1 MKKSY
6 RKIVFSLLLA
16 FVLVFGAALAGCK
29 DNTPENNGGNNGPS
43 KPVFEDTQYLL
54 SQNMTSDYRV
64 VIPDDPDERDEFA
77 ADELVY
83 FFRQATG
90 ITLPVY
96 EESDAGAADHLLI
109 IGDTALRREA
119 GLTAPDSIGDTGTR
133 LVTQGSNLFL
143 FGKTPFGDINAVYDF
158 LEYTYNYRFYSDGCF
173 RIDSVGNAA
182 LKAFDYTCT
191 PDIDNMAMMYG
202 ELNDGMSWTRRLR
215 SINYYQSWISA
226 MYAHTYFKILPPS
239 TYLKDHENWYSPFTA
254 EEDGPAN
261 LCLTR
266 GGDEMID
273 EFVKQVQ
280 ILIEAETDESREYF
294 MLGQEDNFSFCSCD
308 SCTAKIKELGSS
320 SAVMMQF
327 TNKVVEKLNAWL
339 AEEHPDRTVHF
350 MTFAYNNTKTPPV
363 KRDASGNYL
372 RNAEGKMEP
381 VDESVKAV
389 DNLSVMFVINN
400 VDYAVPYYE
409 DVSVMNMLEGWSV
422 ITDEITIW
430 QYSTNFEN
438 YMEPLFN
445 WGSMKTNYE
454 TLSDYG
460 VFYIAEQGSH
470 NTKTATFTEMRLFVM
485 SQLARDNSLNTG
497 DLIDEFMENYYGA
510 AAPAMK
516 ELFNRYA
523 NHCMVLIGNGCSV
536 MSGGASMMNRNN
548 WDFMLLERLLECIDE
563 GIELLEP
570 IKSTDP
576 ELYNTLYERVY
587 KESLWIRF
595 CELSYHGTYI
605 NNVEEERTNFVNECY
620 RYGITAPRE
629 GGANWDNIW

>member
-29 DNTPENNGGNNGPS
+29 DNTPEDNGGNGGPS

-280 ILIEAETDESREYF
+280 IL
-294 MLGQEDNFSFCSCD
+294 
-308 SCTAKIKELGSS
+308 
-320 SAVMMQF
+320 
-327 TNKVVEKLNAWL
+327 
-339 AEEHPDRTVHF
+339 
-350 MTFAYNNTKTPPV
+350 
-363 KRDASGNYL
+363 
-372 RNAEGKMEP
+372 
-381 VDESVKAV
+381 
-389 DNLSVMFVINN
+389 
-400 VDYAVPYYE
+400 
-409 DVSVMNMLEGWSV
+409 
-422 ITDEITIW
+422 
-430 QYSTNFEN
+430 
-438 YMEPLFN
+438 
-445 WGSMKTNYE
+445 
-454 TLSDYG
+454 
-460 VFYIAEQGSH
+460 
-470 NTKTATFTEMRLFVM
+470 
-485 SQLARDNSLNTG
+485 SL
-497 DLIDEFMENYYGA
+497 I
-510 AAPAMK
+510 
-516 ELFNRYA
+516 
-523 NHCMVLIGNGCSV
+523 HI
-536 MSGGASMMNRNN
+536 
-548 WDFMLLERLLECIDE
+548 
-563 GIELLEP
+563 
-570 IKSTDP
+570 
-576 ELYNTLYERVY
+576 
-587 KESLWIRF
+587 
-595 CELSYHGTYI
+595 
-605 NNVEEERTNFVNECY
+605 
-620 RYGITAPRE
+620 
-629 GGANWDNIW
+629 